1 MRVDVVELFA
11 FVHSW
16 KLTRAYKV
24 WYGSES
30 NLIEQNVEQNCNDA
44 GVGKPTYGVLK
55 RKDFLFLTWAIIWL
69 LTLTIKYTTTV
80 KPSRK
85 IEHIEHDSK
94 ARNRLL
100 IFSIRSGEK
109 NAMNKLRQPAP
120 RFANLA
126 PVELRPTDS
135 KIETE

>member
-55 RKDFLFLTWAIIWL
+55 RKDFFIFNLG
-69 LTLTIKYTTTV
+69 Y
-80 KPSRK
+80 
-85 IEHIEHDSK
+85 
-94 ARNRLL
+94 NL
-100 IFSIRSGEK
+100 I
-109 NAMNKLRQPAP
+109 MNTHNQVYY
-120 RFANLA
+120 NC
-126 PVELRPTDS
+126 
-135 KIETE
+135 

>member
-1 MRVDVVELFA
+1 MATIKLQLHDEILPNDIAAGRGLTSKSSVKKVRVDEVELFA

-55 RKDFLFLTWAIIWL
+55 RKDFLFLTWAII
-69 LTLTIKYTTTV
+69 
-80 KPSRK
+80 
-85 IEHIEHDSK
+85 
-94 ARNRLL
+94 
-100 IFSIRSGEK
+100 
-109 NAMNKLRQPAP
+109 
-120 RFANLA
+120 
-126 PVELRPTDS
+126 
-135 KIETE
+135 